1 MCVALPWRRAYML
14 LLLLLTLMSCG
25 TANTAASGAPTTI
38 TPAPTI
44 PDTATTCAQVAE
56 VAGGQHI
63 ALSNL
68 NFPDDGIAT
77 STVTSA
83 PAAPFQVT
91 AYIACFRLA
100 LSAGPP
106 TPMGTVIDQV
116 QEALGFLER
125 GWARSKVF
133 PVNGNT
139 LTTCTTDQRCFVWN
153 QHTYALLEQA
163 RENANGLVVF
173 ALRVALPPS

>member
-1 MCVALPWRRAYML
+1 MGVSLPWRRAYIL
-14 LLLLLTLMSCG
+14 LPLLALMSCG
-25 TANTAASGAPTTI
+25 TANTAASAAPTAVP
-38 TPAPTI
+38 PAPTI
-44 PDTATTCAQVAE
+44 PDTATTCAQVPE

-63 ALSNL
+63 ALTNL
-68 NFPDDGIAT
+68 NFPDDSIAT
-77 STVTSA
+77 SAITSA

-91 AYIACFRLA
+91 AYVACFRLA

-125 GWARSKVF
+125 GWARSTVF
-133 PVNGNT
+133 PVDGKT